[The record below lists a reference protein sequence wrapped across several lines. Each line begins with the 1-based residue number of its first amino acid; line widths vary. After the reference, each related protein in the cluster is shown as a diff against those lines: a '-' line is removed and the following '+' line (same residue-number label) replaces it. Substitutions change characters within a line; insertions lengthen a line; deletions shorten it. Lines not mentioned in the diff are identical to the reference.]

1 MIGRAVDIKDIRS
14 TCLTFEI
21 VRLRFTNRKTVGW
34 PSFAADNVG
43 FEALVV
49 GKSICEGVDL
59 QVMRELAETAVV
71 NLDGVPMQKACLVTV
86 LQTL

>member
-1 MIGRAVDIKDIRS
+1 M
-14 TCLTFEI
+14 
-21 VRLRFTNRKTVGW
+21 
-34 PSFAADNVG
+34 G